1 MYTKCVVLG
10 TCSAMESTNKFF
22 MYTTLRTVHEFNPQ
36 FWGRKSKCL
45 LCSSFKYFFSIHV
58 NIHPYIYYKT
68 VCQETIVKNGNNLY
82 CRQYYIVKYFQW
94 FIDKSYK
101 LLPGYTHTIYSF
113 WFRRW
118 GGRGQTLMAQMY

>member
-1 MYTKCVVLG
+1 MQWKVQINSLCIPHWELCMSLTHSFEAGNPSACCVPAL
-10 TCSAMESTNKFF
+10 STFF
-22 MYTTLRTVHEFNPQ
+22 P
-36 FWGRKSKCL
+36 
-45 LCSSFKYFFSIHV
+45 IHV
-58 NIHPYIYYKT
+58 NIHPHIYYKT

-113 WFRRW
+113 WFRRGGG
-118 GGRGQTLMAQMY
+118 GGRHWWLKCISIILARISYIK